1 MFMDFDLSR
10 IAITCSNT
18 AKKKK
23 KTLQKSVKYVQSQQ
37 LKHQNN
43 VNDYFIVNFE
53 HMYNTFF

>member
-10 IAITCSNT
+10 ITITCSNT
-18 AKKKK
+18 AKKE
-23 KTLQKSVKYVQSQQ
+23 TLQKSVQYVQSQQ

>member
-10 IAITCSNT
+10 ITITWSNT
-18 AKKKK
+18 AKKE
-23 KTLQKSVKYVQSQQ
+23 TLQKSVQYVQSQQ